1 MAFAHLLFGRGLLS
15 TSLKIS
21 FNELN
26 DWLEGETN
34 TVLMPVH
41 AKAERLLDEMREAHQ
56 DLVEVCR
63 MLLESS
69 RKEIEKRNMRTFK
82 RAQALNKLAKLFL
95 ERMQPLKVPEKPSF
109 KDVEGFVGSAQKAY
123 AVTDVDVRNWFPRI
137 SPFFIMDR
145 GKFLRAFENAKGTL
159 KELNDFLTKEY
170 VKAKALEETFQLIE
184 EVNRL
189 KERVAAL
196 KEERKRVKDEKGR
209 IEEESACVQRKI
221 VELEKSGGLSHL
233 AELDEVIDALRK
245 EVEYCLRHLQ
255 KPLIKL
261 QSLASHGEGSGLTP
275 EELKKLNQYLADP
288 FEALAT
294 ENVDYPLLRQILH
307 KTLRLMAEGKLKLKP
322 EKERKAKQAIDEIL
336 GRNSLASLHQ
346 KCADARQRKAQISAS
361 STLAEAR
368 SEMAKLN
375 EQMDRLKKKAESL
388 EAEMEAAEKGLKD
401 VAAKIFERKSRMEKN
416 ILNFSG
422 KKVEITIEV

>member
-1 MAFAHLLFGRGLLS
+1 MS

-21 FNELN
+21 FNEIRG
-26 DWLEGETN
+26 WLEGETN
-34 TVLMPVH
+34 TVLSPMH
-41 AKAERLLDEMREAHQ
+41 AKAERFLSEIRESHQ
-56 DLVEVCR
+56 GLVDACR

-82 RAQALNKLAKLFL
+82 RAQALNKLAKIFL
-95 ERMQPLKVPEKPSF
+95 ERMQPIRVPEKSSF
-109 KDVEGFVGSAQKAY
+109 KDVEGFVYAVQKVY

-137 SPFFIMDR
+137 SPFFIIDR
-145 GKFLRAFENAKGTL
+145 AKFLRAFESAKGSL
-159 KELNDFLTKEY
+159 KELNEFLTKEY
-170 VKAKALEETFQLIE
+170 VKAKVLEETFQLID

-189 KERVAAL
+189 KERAANL
-196 KEERKRVKDEKGR
+196 REERKRAEAERRK
-209 IEEESACVQRKI
+209 IEGELADVQRRI

-233 AELDEVIDALRK
+233 AELDETIGSLRR

-275 EELKKLNQYLADP
+275 EELKKLNQYLANP
-288 FEALAT
+288 FEALAI
-294 ENVDYPLLRQILH
+294 ENDGYPLLRQILQ

-322 EKERKAKQAIDEIL
+322 DKERKAKQAIEEIL
-336 GRNSLASLHQ
+336 GKNSLVSLHQ
-346 KCADARQRKAQISAS
+346 KCVDANQRKAKLSTS
-361 STLAEAR
+361 STLTEAK

-375 EQMDRLKKKAESL
+375 EHMDRLKKKAENL
-388 EAEMEAAEKGLKD
+388 EAEMEAVEKGLKE
-401 VAAKIFERKSRMEKN
+401 VTAKIFECKSRMEKN

-422 KKVEITIEV
+422 KRVEIIIEV